1 MAYGGTCL
9 PPAGRAAK
17 IRALTSSP
25 GSDTPRVPRVHVR
38 DAAPFGR
45 LARVGSNVLFLGLTS
60 LLTDV
65 SSEMVN
71 AVLPLYLTTTLR
83 FTPLAFGF
91 FDGLY
96 QGTSALVRLWGGL
109 IADRH
114 NGRKQVAAV
123 GYATSAACKLGL
135 LAAGTL
141 WTFTTLFLL
150 LDRLGKGLRTAPR
163 DALIALSS
171 RRENWGEAFGVH
183 RAMDT
188 AGALIGP
195 VLAFVLL
202 ARAPAAFDAVFA
214 VSLAFGI
221 VGVGVLLFFVQNRGA
236 DLSTPSSAGNLRAAG
251 ALLGIREFRTLV
263 LLGALLSLATVSDAF
278 VYLVVQRRA
287 DLDPSLFPLLP
298 VAMTLAYLLLAI
310 PLGRLADVLGRARI
324 FLGGYG
330 ALAAAYALLAW
341 PGASSAALFLSLP
354 LLGTYYAAT
363 DGVLMALASQTLPP
377 ERLTTG
383 MALLTTGTVLARLL
397 ASTIFGAVWSW
408 RGPESAVLFFLCALT
423 LALVVAGIGLRRRA

>member
-1 MAYGGTCL
+1 M
-9 PPAGRAAK
+9 
-17 IRALTSSP
+17 
-25 GSDTPRVPRVHVR
+25 PRVHVR
-38 DAAPFGR
+38 ETARFRR
-45 LARVGSNVLFLGLTS
+45 LSRVGPNVILLGLTS

-71 AVLPLYLTTTLR
+71 AVLPLYLTTTLH
-83 FTPLAFGF
+83 FTPLAFGL
-91 FDGLY
+91 FDGIY

-109 IADRH
+109 IADRR
-114 NGRKQVAAV
+114 NNRKQVAAV

-135 LAAGTL
+135 LASGTL

-171 RRENWGEAFGVH
+171 PRERWGEAFGVH

-195 VLAFVLL
+195 LLAFVLL

-221 VGVGVLLFFVQNRGA
+221 VGLGVLLFFVQNRGGEM
-236 DLSTPSSAGNLRAAG
+236 STPARAGGSLRAAS
-251 ALLGIREFRTLV
+251 ALLAIREFRTLV
-263 LLGALLSLATVSDAF
+263 LLASLLSLATVSDAF

-298 VAMTLAYLLLAI
+298 VAMTIAYLLLAI
-310 PLGRLADVLGRARI
+310 PAGRLADGLGRARI
-324 FLGGYG
+324 FLGGYI

-341 PGASSAALFLSLP
+341 PSANTAALFLSLP

-408 RGPESAVLFFLCALT
+408 RGPESAVVVFLCALAV
-423 LALVVAGIGLRRRA
+423 ALVVAAIGLRARA

>member
-1 MAYGGTCL
+1 MHVTE
-9 PPAGRAAK
+9 PSRA
-17 IRALTSSP
+17 R
-25 GSDTPRVPRVHVR
+25 
-38 DAAPFGR
+38 R
-45 LARVGSNVLFLGLTS
+45 LSQIGSNVLFLGLTS

-91 FDGLY
+91 FDGIY

-109 IADRH
+109 IADRR

-135 LAAGTL
+135 LASGTL
-141 WTFTTLFLL
+141 WTFTTFFLL
-150 LDRLGKGLRTAPR
+150 LDRLGKGVRTAPR

-171 RRENWGEAFGVH
+171 PRERWGEAFGVH

-195 VLAFVLL
+195 LLAFVLL
-202 ARAPAAFDAVFA
+202 ARVPAAFDAVFV

-221 VGVGVLLFFVQNRGA
+221 VGLGVLLFFVRDHGGE
-236 DLSTPSSAGNLRAAG
+236 LSTPAAARDLRAAW

-263 LLGALLSLATVSDAF
+263 VLGSLLSLATVSDAF

-287 DLDPSLFPLLP
+287 DLDPSRFPLLP
-298 VAMTLAYLLLAI
+298 VAMTLAYLVLAI
-310 PLGRLADVLGRARI
+310 PLGRLADSRGRARV

-341 PGASSAALFLSLP
+341 PNASSAALFLSLP

-383 MALLTTGTVLARLL
+383 MALLATGTVLARLL
-397 ASTIFGAVWSW
+397 ASTVFGAVWSW
-408 RGPESAVLFFLCALT
+408 RGPESAVMCFLCALI
-423 LALVVAGIGLRRRA
+423 LALVVAGVGLRARA